1 MYDSEGNSRG
11 TGFVE
16 MKSEADAA
24 SAVEKLAGHSFQ
36 GRNLKVSVA
45 DNKR

>member
-24 SAVEKLAGHSFQ
+24 SAVEKLSGHSFQ